1 MENVVTATTT
11 ALSAENLWGVIGKT
25 VPILAIAVLVGLG
38 FYLFRK
44 ITKGMAKGKARI

>member
-1 MENVVTATTT
+1 MENVITATTT
-11 ALSAENLWGVIGKT
+11 ALSSDKLWGVIGNI

-44 ITKGMAKGKARI
+44 ITKGMAKGKAKI